1 MVSILTPSE
10 SNVYSKLGFN
20 PPYDSFG
27 VDRVHEHINVYK
39 HAIPLGLVFL
49 SVISYLFRVPK
60 MPIQVKRH
68 LQLWIFLLLLT
79 ACNHSY
85 NNDIPNPDRVPNRV
99 RVDAEIAL
107 LPDSLFLPSGNAQL
121 DSLLLLAAVAIPDEN
136 LAQLYYDIGDLCEN
150 NDPERAKGFYLKL
163 YALSDYLDWNQGRW
177 LYAYAFSIM
186 LARDG
191 LTDSALVVV
200 RQGLDLAMEENNT
213 DWIAQLDINM
223 GKIYLVKGWYETA
236 LNYFLEAIPYLERNK
251 STEKLGNL
259 YQSMCQVYRRINNL
273 EKSIEYGEKSVALL
287 ENSPFAAHTLHE
299 LALTYSKLQQ
309 YDIGNQYLLMA
320 LDIAMKHNNIYIMEF
335 IYYQLGVNAM
345 YVADFKKSEMY
356 LNKMVEISPNKDKMR
371 KDPRYLMLHAKL
383 EQLKGN
389 FVESEKSILE
399 ALNIAKEWE
408 ASEAQRLFYLILCEL
423 SVATHKNQDNIRYW
437 NEIDMLD
444 VVIANNT
451 TLQAVE
457 EMGAKYES
465 AQKELEIARQQQI
478 IKSQDQQRNLF
489 IAGILICIAFMI
501 LLWNVLRQRNRHN
514 RELAEIN
521 VTKDKFFR
529 IISHDLKN
537 PALSLRDALQ
547 LLSTHAG
554 MWKTETLTAYCTEL
568 LDSANAHVELLYSL
582 LNWAQL
588 QTGSMNFQ
596 SEQIDI
602 VVCLPK
608 ELTFIRNMAEKKGV
622 ELVVKTPSS
631 AVITG
636 DCTMLATVVRNLLV
650 NAIKFTPTGGTVTLE
665 VAPSNSP
672 DGAEFIVHTEL
683 HDVSPPRFPQFSICV
698 SDTGIGMCKERINN
712 LFRLDKTQSRRGT
725 EGEQGTGMGLIVCKE
740 LLEQHGTFLHVES
753 EVGKG
758 SRFWFLV

>member
-1 MVSILTPSE
+1 MPVQ
-10 SNVYSKLGFN
+10 KKQ
-20 PPYDSFG
+20 
-27 VDRVHEHINVYK
+27 HI
-39 HAIPLGLVFL
+39 
-49 SVISYLFRVPK
+49 
-60 MPIQVKRH
+60 
-68 LQLWIFLLLLT
+68 QLWIVLLLLT
-79 ACNHSY
+79 ACDFSH
-85 NNDIPNPDRVPNRV
+85 NNDSQNLNRV
-99 RVDAEIAL
+99 QNPVWVETKTIL
-107 LPDSLFLPSGNAQL
+107 SPDSLFTPSGNPQL

-163 YALSDYLDWNQGRW
+163 NALSDQLDWNQGHW
-177 LYAYAFSIM
+177 LFAYAFSIL
-186 LARDG
+186 LAREG
-191 LTDSALVVV
+191 LADSALMVVN
-200 RQGLDLAMEENNT
+200 QGLDLAKEKNHTE
-213 DWIAQLDINM
+213 WIAQLDINM

-287 ENSPFAAHTLHE
+287 ENSPFVANTLHE

-309 YDIGNQYLLMA
+309 YDVGNQYLLMA
-320 LDIAMKHNNIYIMEF
+320 LDIAMKHNNIYLMEF
-335 IYYQLGVNAM
+335 IYYQLGLNAM

-356 LNKMVEISPNKDKMR
+356 LDKMVEISTNKDKMR
-371 KDPRYLMLHAKL
+371 KDARYLMLHAKL

-399 ALNIAKEWE
+399 ALNMAKIWE
-408 ASEAQRLFYLILCEL
+408 SYEAQRLFYLILCEL
-423 SVATHKNQDNIRYW
+423 SVATHQNQNNIRYW

-451 TLQAVE
+451 TLQAIE

-478 IKSQDQQRNLF
+478 IKNHDMQRNLY
-489 IAGILICIAFMI
+489 IAGILICIAFMF
-501 LLWNVLRQRNRHN
+501 LLWNMLRQRNRHN
-514 RELAEIN
+514 RELAVIN

-537 PALSLRDALQ
+537 PAISLRDALQ
-547 LLSTHAG
+547 LLSTNAG

-588 QTGSMNFQ
+588 QTGSMNFK
-596 SEQIDI
+596 SEQLDI

-608 ELTFIRNMAEKKGV
+608 ELAFIRNMAEKKGV
-622 ELVVKTPSS
+622 TFVLKTPPS

-636 DCTMLATVVRNLLV
+636 DCNMLATVVRNLLV

-665 VAPSNSP
+665 VAPSNVP
-672 DGAEFIVHTEL
+672 DGAEFVVHTDL
-683 HDVSPPRFPQFSICV
+683 HAVSPRFPQFSISV

-712 LFRLDKTQSRRGT
+712 LFKLDKTQSRRGT
-725 EGEQGTGMGLIVCKE
+725 AGEQGTGMGLIVCKE
-740 LLEQHGTFLHVES
+740 LLEQHGSFLHVES